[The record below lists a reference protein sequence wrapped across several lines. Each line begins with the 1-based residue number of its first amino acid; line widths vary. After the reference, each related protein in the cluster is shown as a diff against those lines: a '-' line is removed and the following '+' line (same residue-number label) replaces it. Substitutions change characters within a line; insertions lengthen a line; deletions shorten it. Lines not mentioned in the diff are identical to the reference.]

1 MTSRVWKA
9 AGLLS
14 LVLAMAGAAMAHHSF
29 AVYDHTKTLT
39 LSGTVTKF
47 QWTNPHAYIDLDV
60 PDAKGAVKH
69 YSIECTSINMMQRN
83 GWRSNMIKFGDK
95 VKAVVSPLSSGEPGG
110 LLLLLTLPDGK
121 IMDPG
126 VPAANTFTRT
136 PEKD

>member
-47 QWTNPHAYIDLDV
+47 QWTNPHAYIELDV

-110 LLLLLTLPDGK
+110 S
-121 IMDPG
+121 
-126 VPAANTFTRT
+126 T
-136 PEKD
+136 PP